1 MNARPVTLKLITISL
16 KIFLKDFHLL
26 QCQHMA
32 CTVLCREHAES
43 HFHQVVAAILLA
55 VALKLR
61 CLARHEVGL
70 LHGVHLGWVEAL
82 QLHVHLR
89 LLVAWVQV
97 VGK

>member
-32 CTVLCREHAES
+32 CAILCREHAES

-61 CLARHEVGL
+61 DLARHEVGL
-70 LHGVHLGWVEAL
+70 LHGVNLGWVEPCSFTFI
-82 QLHVHLR
+82 
-89 LLVAWVQV
+89 
-97 VGK
+97 